1 MNSHFKTMFDSCG
14 SEIPGLFEAMSQE
27 TINTQFAQMLQFATS
42 IATLNRMFQLDLPP
56 LIKKD
61 QSKAFI
67 FAGHSL
73 GDITALV
80 AANFLTQEQGV
91 AIVGERAKAMSEFSP
106 NGIMVSVRLRPKISF
121 SEIRMALMDNMGKS
135 IQEFSK
141 DGNPEDVESSK
152 PALLARPS
160 LAIACYNATDQI
172 ILSGT
177 PTLVTSAIK
186 RLTDLHL
193 FFENSSKKLPVSG
206 AFHSPLMNEASDKFG
221 KSLEQIQ
228 FAQTTRCKNHLSSY
242 FSSSILTEMK
252 DPFDSHQI
260 KAYLRSQIIS
270 PVYWTQTIDALVAK
284 PCNLF
289 IEVGN
294 RALTALLKKK
304 CPQIPSIAAQFD
316 SEADEQRLV
325 DSLWK
330 FASKASP

>member
-1 MNSHFKTMFDSCG
+1 
-14 SEIPGLFEAMSQE
+14 
-27 TINTQFAQMLQFATS
+27 
-42 IATLNRMFQLDLPP
+42 
-56 LIKKD
+56 
-61 QSKAFI
+61 
-67 FAGHSL
+67 
-73 GDITALV
+73 
-80 AANFLTQEQGV
+80 
-91 AIVGERAKAMSEFSP
+91 MSEFSP

-242 FSSSILTEMK
+242 FSSSILTEVTRNCRIIYQMK

-304 CPQIPSIAAQFD
+304 CPQIPSM
-316 SEADEQRLV
+316 
-325 DSLWK
+325 
-330 FASKASP
+330 